1 MLSSRNIINA
11 KIFDVKK
18 SDVVSL
24 IYAKLENNKTF
35 KALITTDSANDLQLK
50 ANDDVVMVFKA
61 GSVIISKNEC
71 CIRTSSANEL
81 NGVVKHINKGSVYVI
96 IDVDCNGVLITAS
109 ITMESFTKMQLEIN
123 DNVNVLIKA
132 TNVMV
137 GIKE

>member
-61 GSVIISKNEC
+61 GSVI
-71 CIRTSSANEL
+71 RTSSANEL
-81 NGVVKHINKGSVYVI
+81 NGIVKHINKGSVYVI
-96 IDVDCNGVLITAS
+96 IDVDCNGVLIAAS